1 LSLDYESVAIVDDEK
16 DIVSL
21 FTELLQESGYRAK
34 GFTNPLSFLEYF
46 RQYPNEFNMI
56 ILDYRMSPMQGCE
69 LAKETAKINPQIKM
83 VLVTAYDGI
92 VNNSLHLEI
101 VRKPLTI
108 NQILELVK
116 RYINLKTC

>member
-1 LSLDYESVAIVDDEK
+1 LSLTYGSVAIVDDEN

-21 FTELLQESGYRAK
+21 FTELLRGSGYHAK
-34 GFTNPLSFLEYF
+34 GFTDPLSFLEYF

-69 LAKETAKINPQIKM
+69 LAKETRKINPNIKM

-92 VNNSLHLEI
+92 VNNTLNLEI
-101 VRKPLTI
+101 VRKPITI

-116 RYINLKTC
+116 HYINTMTY